1 MHELTQNKY
10 DNALL
15 SKKKKSIIMLSN
27 NDINMQNW
35 AIINAHHLAYLTR
48 KLKKKKKPFY
58 LEKCYV
64 HNIFTTNP
72 KWQVVIGCYC

>member
-48 KLKKKKKPFY
+48 NL
-58 LEKCYV
+58 
-64 HNIFTTNP
+64 
-72 KWQVVIGCYC
+72 